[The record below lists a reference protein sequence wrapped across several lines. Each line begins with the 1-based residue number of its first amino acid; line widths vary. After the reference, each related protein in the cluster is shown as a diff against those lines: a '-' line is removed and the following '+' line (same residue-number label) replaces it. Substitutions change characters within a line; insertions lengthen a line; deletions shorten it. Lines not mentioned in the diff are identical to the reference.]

1 MKNIKRMAVVA
12 VIMGSIAL
20 FLSSCGNTAGGS
32 GGSTSGET
40 FTLNAAQKAHYEAQ
54 ILALVGLAANKDI
67 PAAEVKSGLEQFNT
81 GAKALGYQVED
92 KQAGQDVKMG
102 AKAEDLK
109 KRFVPKKA

>member
-32 GGSTSGET
+32 GGSTSGGT
-40 FTLNAAQKAHYEAQ
+40 FTLNAAQKAHYEGQITYLVEVAQ
-54 ILALVGLAANKDI
+54 KQSI
-67 PAAEVKSGLEQFNT
+67 PASAIKSGLEQGNKE
-81 GAKALGYQVED
+81 AKALGYQIED
-92 KQAGQDVKMG
+92 TQAGQNVAQGTQAD
-102 AKAEDLK
+102 ALR